1 MPPSKPSAKVV
12 TDTSVEL
19 KWTKG
24 HQTTGLNVT
33 LFKVQ
38 FKEIKA
44 QKRRKSARWQTIDE
58 DISPDITKFTVSNL
72 KPGLLISG
80 VGRISEYGA
89 LHLTFSAKNL
99 DKQKMKFVSSNVLKS
114 AVLCIALDLIP
125 LSPYSGPTSQLFT
138 DFGRI
143 SIRKGCGPSCLPRG
157 YANGAYFPK
166 SRCCDFSSV
175 NVISVLKAITERANT
190 T

>member
-1 MPPSKPSAKVV
+1 MVPPSKPSAKVV

-58 DISPDITKFTVSNL
+58 DISPDITKFTVGNL

-80 VGRISEYGA
+80 VGRISE
-89 LHLTFSAKNL
+89 
-99 DKQKMKFVSSNVLKS
+99 
-114 AVLCIALDLIP
+114 
-125 LSPYSGPTSQLFT
+125 
-138 DFGRI
+138 
-143 SIRKGCGPSCLPRG
+143 
-157 YANGAYFPK
+157 
-166 SRCCDFSSV
+166 
-175 NVISVLKAITERANT
+175 
-190 T
+190 